1 LDQTVVLFVAFC
13 GYSSFVP
20 FCGISRLPKI
30 VRFIL
35 INSSHQKIS
44 IKKDRNF
51 LFLTQIPLGT
61 TVVLETTDTSRSA
74 RLTSKRK
81 PVARATRTPNI
92 F

>member
-51 LFLTQIPLGT
+51 LLFTQIPHGT
-61 TVVLETTDTSRSA
+61 TVVLDHADTSRFA
-74 RLTSKRK
+74 RLNQGTKADGAS
-81 PVARATRTPNI
+81 T
-92 F
+92 